1 MDERADGRMD
11 GTRRRNIDVRTT
23 KFELEGDTTWMPLRG
38 GAVQRQ
44 TLSLSL
50 SLPRKFFN
58 FEKPRDAIRLIAAWK
73 NETVSFHDIFFSFLF
88 APNFFHSKIISL
100 EHAIIVATR
109 SKIGNKDDTCAVI
122 RNRMRRWEGTSII
135 ATEDLSTLAR
145 HVTT

>member
-1 MDERADGRMD
+1 MD

-73 NETVSFHDIFFSFLF
+73 NETKIFSRYLLFFSFC
-88 APNFFHSKIISL
+88 SKL
-100 EHAIIVATR
+100 LPFEDYFTR
-109 SKIGNKDDTCAVI
+109 N
-122 RNRMRRWEGTSII
+122 MR
-135 ATEDLSTLAR
+135 
-145 HVTT
+145 

>member
-1 MDERADGRMD
+1 MD
-11 GTRRRNIDVRTT
+11 
-23 KFELEGDTTWMPLRG
+23 
-38 GAVQRQ
+38 AVKGRQ

-100 EHAIIVATR
+100 E
-109 SKIGNKDDTCAVI
+109 TCDNC
-122 RNRMRRWEGTSII
+122 RDEK
-135 ATEDLSTLAR
+135 
-145 HVTT
+145 

>member
-1 MDERADGRMD
+1 MDIESARQRMDERADGRMD

-44 TLSLSL
+44 MLSLSL

-73 NETVSFHDIFFSFLF
+73 NETIFSF
-88 APNFFHSKIISL
+88 PFFLLKLLPFEDYFS
-100 EHAIIVATR
+100 R
-109 SKIGNKDDTCAVI
+109 TCDNC
-122 RNRMRRWEGTSII
+122 RDEK
-135 ATEDLSTLAR
+135 
-145 HVTT
+145 

>member
-1 MDERADGRMD
+1 MD
-11 GTRRRNIDVRTT
+11 
-23 KFELEGDTTWMPLRG
+23 
-38 GAVQRQ
+38 AVKGRQ

-109 SKIGNKDDTCAVI
+109 SKIGNKDDTCG
-122 RNRMRRWEGTSII
+122 RNRMQRWEGTSANKYYRDGGSFH
-135 ATEDLSTLAR
+135 ATRRDT
-145 HVTT
+145 

>member
-1 MDERADGRMD
+1 MD
-11 GTRRRNIDVRTT
+11 
-23 KFELEGDTTWMPLRG
+23 
-38 GAVQRQ
+38 AVKGRQ

-109 SKIGNKDDTCAVI
+109 SKIGNKDDTCAVGTGCNDGKG
-122 RNRMRRWEGTSII
+122 RPRTSII
-135 ATEDLSTLAR
+135 ATEDLSTLRGATR
-145 HVTT
+145 NDIMYS